1 MGKSYVESS
10 LKRFLKR
17 KVKITLGLV
26 VAFMITGA
34 VSFSADKTVAVKDYQ
49 KDYAEAVK
57 NLAGLGNGVISAGE
71 NNSYVTIE
79 KTAEKTIIK
88 DKKDSDKV
96 IAEIDNSLIS
106 TKTAETVSTTLKEMD
121 GTNNDGVNKGILTS
135 EQSPTDKSEL
145 KNNGIIISTTQGQK
159 INSKITD
166 NKLTL
171 INNGVIK
178 SNNDSQL
185 VDRKDRTEVTL
196 ENNGILISD
205 DNRGQALVN
214 STGKLINN
222 GAINSSAA
230 GQILHTTTGSVAKNN
245 GIILSK
251 SDGQGLAG
259 KVENVENNK
268 LLNYGKIEAVVGQ
281 RLTGTNN
288 QGINFGIINST
299 GKDSIGQS
307 GTGIYNYGLINSEV
321 KGMDGTG
328 YNYGVVKVADASK
341 AFSGDVTNKGI
352 VIADSG
358 ELDTKY
364 NTGILLD
371 SEYNAKGEDTKVFKS
386 GETVTDFAGNNTFG
400 ESITKGYVKN
410 ESVNIDNTQGKVI
423 GAVVTEKLDKS
434 VFNYSGDD
442 LFLKD
447 TTITGYFEKDGTLLD
462 VGTGNLTLGGDTNI
476 TAVKNNFD
484 LDVTAV
490 QLGEN
495 GKVTIM
501 DEAKING
508 IIKGGQNS
516 EITFTQSKGEYK
528 VDGGKV
534 TVNIGEADPNGS
546 KYQQYFDV
554 TLNGATSGVTDSKI
568 SEIEI
573 STENGV
579 KDLTNRL
586 VVGKDLTVGKN
597 AEGNSIYDT
606 NKTNKEAELELT
618 IENIHNIE
626 GNILLGAG
634 KDTVI
639 VTNNDN
645 HVTEHLKTEINLGEG
660 TEDKFV
666 VVGNTVDDEGK
677 SKNIFSYKVVNTEI
691 VELRGGTWGDWNKAE
706 GTIGFTDSTKA
717 GEQPNLVLGNSTT
730 MNITLN
736 AEGNHGSDFAN
747 YVGTKL
753 GLNHAVITGTGN
765 GSVIKYLIDEKGF
778 DTANLSTKKYSFG
791 DGVSYKDSPI
801 FNISSTKGDG
811 VNISVKTA
819 GEMGLSG
826 QDRIIYDAYVDQI
839 KVGTANKEVIDQING
854 YDTSEE
860 FAGLIKDTSVT
871 GEAYYTAGSV
881 VTMDIADTYL
891 SAVEDFTKRAGK
903 GEWLAQGKY
912 INSDTEFDGGS
923 KVKGYD
929 GDVTGTVGMIEY
941 GFTDNTSYGVVYGQG
956 DSEMDI
962 DGGGKLDGDNTY
974 AGLYMKHRTQ
984 NGIELVAN
992 LGYVENDMDS
1002 VLKNNFKVDGIS
1014 GVNGNTFEKGT
1025 ADSSA
1030 VILSVKGRKDYR
1042 ITDTVK
1048 VQPILGAR
1056 ATIINQEK
1064 AENPEMHFTI
1074 AEQDIIV
1081 LEGTA
1086 GMGIAKEFALPQGK
1100 LELNAGVEYT
1110 FAATSSTNDAEYT
1123 LFDETTVKLEEVDTA
1138 ENTGTAFAGFDY
1150 EHESGVGF
1158 NGKYEMMWSDK
1169 GDDSRVTA
1177 GISYR
1182 F

>member
-1 MGKSYVESS
+1 MGKSYIESS

-26 VAFMITGA
+26 VTFMITGA
-34 VSFSADKTVAVKDYQ
+34 VSFSADETIKIDDYHQ
-49 KDYAEAVK
+49 KY
-57 NLAGLGNGVISAGE
+57 NL
-71 NNSYVTIE
+71 
-79 KTAEKTIIK
+79 
-88 DKKDSDKV
+88 D
-96 IAEIDNSLIS
+96 
-106 TKTAETVSTTLKEMD
+106 
-121 GTNNDGVNKGILTS
+121 GILTAKDNLTGLGKENFKDIKKENVIINGKNYTVEMKGNVLS
-135 EQSPTDKSEL
+135 FTGIGDAPALNSIEIKKEDISASLKATIDNVMAKLENPDTSNPNVNNSILNMQNSDKGNII
-145 KNNGIIISTTQGQK
+145 NNGIIIGDENIQIAQQGK
-159 INSKITD
+159 TA
-166 NKLTL
+166 T
-171 INNGVIK
+171 
-178 SNNDSQL
+178 
-185 VDRKDRTEVTL
+185 
-196 ENNGILISD
+196 NNGILVGYSNSYQQKIS
-205 DNRGQALVN
+205 
-214 STGKLINN
+214 GKEDAKIINN
-222 GAINSSAA
+222 GLIYTLNGHAQSSFAGGKNLEILNYGVINA
-230 GQILHTTTGSVAKNN
+230 NN
-245 GIILSK
+245 GQYFLSLT
-251 SDGQGLAG
+251 G
-259 KVENVENNK
+259 ENNK
-268 LLNYGKIEAVVGQ
+268 AVNYGIINTKSMGQSLNGGTNNNLLNYGVINSKTGQKIE
-281 RLTGTNN
+281 
-288 QGINFGIINST
+288 
-299 GKDSIGQS
+299 GKGNEA
-307 GTGIYNYGLINSEV
+307 YNYGVIYSNATGISASSEA
-321 KGMDGTG
+321 KG
-328 YNYGVVKVADASK
+328 YNYGVIKVSDASK
-341 AFSGDVTNKGI
+341 VFSGDVTNKGI

-386 GETVTDFAGNNTFG
+386 GETVTDFGDNNTFG
-400 ESITKGYVKN
+400 ENITKGYIKN
-410 ESVNIDNTQGKVI
+410 ASVNIDNTQGKVI
-423 GAVVTEKLDKS
+423 GAVVTEKLDKA
-434 VFNYSGDD
+434 VLNYSGDD

-462 VGTGNLTLGGDTNI
+462 IGTGNLTLGRDTNI
-476 TAVKNNFD
+476 TAVKNSFD
-484 LDVTAV
+484 LEVTAV

-508 IIKGGQNS
+508 LIKGNENS

-534 TVNIGEADPNGS
+534 AINIGEADPDGS

-554 TLNGATSGVTDSKI
+554 TLNGTTSGVTDSKV

-579 KDLTNRL
+579 KDLTNKL
-586 VVGKDLTVGKN
+586 VIGKDLTVGKN

-941 GFTDNTSYGVVYGQG
+941 GFTDNTSYGAVFGMG
-956 DSEMDI
+956 DSKMDI

-1002 VLKNNFKVDGIS
+1002 VLRNDFKFNNDIS
-1014 GVNGNTFEKGT
+1014 SNGKTFEKGT

-1030 VILSVKGRKDYR
+1030 VILSVKGKKDYK

-1056 ATIINQEK
+1056 ATFINQEK

-1074 AEQDIIV
+1074 KEQDIIV
-1081 LEGTA
+1081 VEGTA
-1086 GMGIAKEFALPQGK
+1086 GMGIAKEFALSQGK